1 MRRRRNPDGPAY
13 LLLLKKHGLVNPRE
27 IDGFHLWMRLCESP
41 EVVKRAK
48 KYAARQRPD
57 YVSGFGIG
65 YHYAE
70 KVLNAMKPRELAALK
85 QSLGIRPE
93 REYAVVK

>member
-1 MRRRRNPDGPAY
+1 VVVHRIGLMKRNT
-13 LLLLKKHGLVNPRE
+13 LKCGHPR
-27 IDGFHLWMRLCESP
+27 C
-41 EVVKRAK
+41 
-48 KYAARQRPD
+48 PD